1 MTKNQALFFCF
12 VKKKIASSLN
22 KQANISEVEQCI
34 FLHSLL
40 LLNNVKEII
49 Y

>member
-22 KQANISEVEQCI
+22 KQANISERLNTVFI
-34 FLHSLL
+34 FKACSF
-40 LLNNVKEII
+40 
-49 Y
+49 